1 MKKFESPQINVVKF
15 MNDDVITTS
24 SGYGNITDSNFDDL
38 FAPHSAAPAND
49 EVEFWHFNTKSASLK
64 GKLFC
69 YKRRWGFTDK

>member
-38 FAPHSAAPAND
+38 FAPHPAAPAND
-49 EVEFWHFNTKSASLK
+49 EVEFWHFNTKSAPLN
-64 GKLFC
+64 
-69 YKRRWGFTDK
+69 WGAFLL

>member
-24 SGYGNITDSNFDDL
+24 SGYGNITDSNFDNL

-49 EVEFWHFNTKSASLK
+49 EFN
-64 GKLFC
+64 F
-69 YKRRWGFTDK
+69 

>member
-38 FAPHSAAPAND
+38 FNQQHLKIMHSNSNISIQNQLLLI
-49 EVEFWHFNTKSASLK
+49 EE
-64 GKLFC
+64 LFC

>member
-38 FAPHSAAPAND
+38 FATHPAAPAND
-49 EVEFWHFNTKSASLK
+49 EAEF
-64 GKLFC
+64 
-69 YKRRWGFTDK
+69 